1 MFSTNLLLI
10 KWVLFLFC
18 FHIWCKALL
27 VRSSKVIG
35 SGRQRER
42 LDLLVLM
49 FFLKE
54 NTPTWKPQPSS
65 SLHVQLSSCLCV
77 SFLESQL
84 PSSVIFSVVDFLA
97 LLGLPGDSNLCHFWN
112 ISQSWLQ
119 HSHPTSVS
127 LTLPFHCHEVDS
139 NSMSFTSGQECG
151 SHGTNIMWQ
160 RWRCVA
166 SKSSKV
172 MQPPFHELGHWLLE
186 AESLCKMSTYPEINI
201 MGRPCVGTPVQWSP
215 RRKPT
220 ITTSLVS
227 ELFFRWGKFWSPR
240 QHLTAPT
247 RKNLIWALSKYL
259 AHKIVRK
266 IKR

>member
-1 MFSTNLLLI
+1 MEVGDKENFLTCWCSCSFWKRTHPHGSLSHPPRSMFS
-10 KWVLFLFC
+10 
-18 FHIWCKALL
+18 FHLASVYLSWSL
-27 VRSSKVIG
+27 
-35 SGRQRER
+35 
-42 LDLLVLM
+42 
-49 FFLKE
+49 
-54 NTPTWKPQPSS
+54 S
-65 SLHVQLSSCLCV
+65 SLLQLYFHWWIFRHFLACLEIPI
-77 SFLESQL
+77 F
-84 PSSVIFSVVDFLA
+84 VIFEIYY
-97 LLGLPGDSNLCHFWN
+97 

-127 LTLPFHCHEVDS
+127 LILPFRCHEVDS

-160 RWRCVA
+160 RWCCVA

-227 ELFFRWGKFWSPR
+227 ELFFRWGKFCSPR
-240 QHLTAPT
+240 QHLTAST